1 MTQEMRRVALE
12 TVIPSKFKYVAR
24 DLDGSIHVFEN
35 EPNLDYGTNKSPV
48 PCDMWDVY
56 EGETMQL
63 SSKTPVS
70 AGLLTEELGDW
81 RDSCKEL
88 TELARKDTDEN
99 Q

>member
-1 MTQEMRRVALE
+1 
-12 TVIPSKFKYVAR
+12 
-24 DLDGSIHVFEN
+24 
-35 EPNLDYGTNKSPV
+35 
-48 PCDMWDVY
+48 MWDVY

-88 TELARKDTDEN
+88 TELAKKDTDEN